1 MSDLLEKFKKA
12 QGKIKKKRKEKL
24 NPNSSFSTLT
34 NDEIALVLAL
44 RAKKTRLHLDKKQK
58 DISSEANLSSS
69 STYPN
74 FEQKGTISLLNF
86 IKVIRA
92 FGKLHELEQL
102 LKPSVQDKID
112 TIGEKE
118 KQRIK

>member
-1 MSDLLEKFKKA
+1 MSDLLDKFKKA
-12 QGKIKKKRKEKL
+12 QGKVKKQKKEKL

-34 NDEIALVLAL
+34 DDEIALVLAL
-44 RAKKTRLHLDKKQK
+44 RAKRTRLHLDKKQK
-58 DISSEANLSSS
+58 DISLTANLSSS

-118 KQRIK
+118 KQRIR

>member
-1 MSDLLEKFKKA
+1 MSDLLDKFKKA
-12 QGKIKKKRKEKL
+12 QGKIKKKKKEKL

-34 NDEIALVLAL
+34 DDEIALVLAL
-44 RAKKTRLHLDKKQK
+44 RAKRTRLHLDKKQK
-58 DISSEANLSSS
+58 DISLKANLSSS

-118 KQRIK
+118 KQRIR